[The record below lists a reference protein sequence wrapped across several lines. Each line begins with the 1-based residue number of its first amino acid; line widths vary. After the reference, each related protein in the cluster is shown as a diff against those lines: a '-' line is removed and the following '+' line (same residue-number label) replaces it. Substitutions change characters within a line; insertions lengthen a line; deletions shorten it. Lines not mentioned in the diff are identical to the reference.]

1 MRPLRSGEY
10 RHRVQY
16 ETRATSH
23 NTAGELVTT
32 WTASAANILWAAV
45 EPQSGTE
52 SEQASSTQAAT
63 TYIVRFRY
71 RGTGVVPHGRFT
83 WNGITLNIRSV
94 VNTEER
100 NRETICVC
108 EVASDAVSI

>member
-23 NTAGELVTT
+23 NAAGELVTS
-32 WTASAANILWAAV
+32 WTASASNILWAAV
-45 EPQSGTE
+45 EPQTGSET
-52 SEQASSTQAAT
+52 EQAGSTQSSTL
-63 TYIVRFRY
+63 YIVRFRY
-71 RGTGVVPHGRFT
+71 RGTGVVSHGRFT
-83 WNGITLNIRSV
+83 WNGITLNILSV

-100 NRETICVC
+100 NRETICTC

>member
-23 NTAGELVTT
+23 NAGGELVTT
-32 WTASAANILWAAV
+32 WTATAGNILWAAV
-45 EPQSGTE
+45 EPQYGSE
-52 SEQASSTQAAT
+52 QEQASSTQSST

-71 RGTGVVPHGRFT
+71 RDANVVPHGRFT
-83 WNGITLNIRSV
+83 WNGMTFNILSV
-94 VNTEER
+94 VNTEGR
-100 NRETICVC
+100 NRETICMC